1 MTHDKTY
8 VNIKNEKKVDKRKK
22 KEEREERMKGGKG
35 KKKIECSFM
44 NIQVK
49 GDALI
54 YDKMF
59 NTVHLNS

>member
-1 MTHDKTY
+1 M
-8 VNIKNEKKVDKRKK
+8 KKRWTKGKR
-22 KEEREERMKGGKG
+22 KEEREERMKGGKS

>member
-1 MTHDKTY
+1 M
-8 VNIKNEKKVDKRKK
+8 KKRWAKGKK